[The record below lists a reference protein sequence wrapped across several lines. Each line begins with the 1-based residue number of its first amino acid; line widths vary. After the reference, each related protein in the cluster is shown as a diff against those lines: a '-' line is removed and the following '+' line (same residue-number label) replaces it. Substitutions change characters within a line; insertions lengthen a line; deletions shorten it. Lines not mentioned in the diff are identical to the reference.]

1 MHGVARCRGNS
12 RVREGDGQTEERSI
26 TESRFAI
33 GAVPSLFA
41 TQTRVTVQRRRMTDL
56 SHRNFASREKR
67 WDLLRRRSTRTSPR
81 ELVYSKVTR
90 IIHNVE
96 MYVHSRKR
104 STAWTHTDGR
114 INKFAANHCEGEDC
128 EANGAILVANRRA
141 PRDPTKAPSK
151 GPLFFPSFSLFLRRL
166 LPPIASR
173 FSLSLSFSISFS
185 LTTCFLLLRRLLP
198 RFFIFFF
205 VFFFLLSLS
214 LLSSSSSVSCV
225 LFLEV
230 LVSRCSTSSLLAD
243 LPYAARR
250 RHWSFLDFSPSAS
263 RVSPHLRYYHTN
275 IDDSM
280 PEKLRSVDRNIIHA
294 DRSERNSFFASRRP
308 GNATT

>member
-1 MHGVARCRGNS
+1 MRSERGDFSCKSPSAARPDKG
-12 RVREGDGQTEERSI
+12 SI
-26 TESRFAI
+26 
-33 GAVPSLFA
+33 
-41 TQTRVTVQRRRMTDL
+41 
-56 SHRNFASREKR
+56 KR
-67 WDLLRRRSTRTSPR
+67 
-81 ELVYSKVTR
+81 
-90 IIHNVE
+90 
-96 MYVHSRKR
+96 
-104 STAWTHTDGR
+104 TA
-114 INKFAANHCEGEDC
+114 F
-128 EANGAILVANRRA
+128 L
-141 PRDPTKAPSK
+141 
-151 GPLFFPSFSLFLRRL
+151 PLFLPLPSSTPSTHSFAL
-166 LPPIASR
+166 L
-173 FSLSLSFSISFS
+173 SLSLSFSISFP

-275 IDDSM
+275 IDDPM